1 MAFLQIFPPG
11 AEIVAD
17 IAPRSPHQVVLNTTT
32 LRLVWRDQHVGRD
45 EERSVLTKGFI
56 CHCWRFMYVV
66 EAEVQIKILKFPAQM
81 NPFLSW
87 RHHVVCLVPHS
98 EGNIYK

>member
-1 MAFLQIFPPG
+1 MQYLQALSVLTCHHAVAFLQIFPPG

-45 EERSVLTKGFI
+45 EERSVLAKGFI
-56 CHCWRFMYVV
+56 CEKTWFQK
-66 EAEVQIKILKFPAQM
+66 A
-81 NPFLSW
+81 
-87 RHHVVCLVPHS
+87 
-98 EGNIYK
+98 

>member
-1 MAFLQIFPPG
+1 
-11 AEIVAD
+11 
-17 IAPRSPHQVVLNTTT
+17 
-32 LRLVWRDQHVGRD
+32 
-45 EERSVLTKGFI
+45 
-56 CHCWRFMYVV
+56 MYVV

-81 NPFLSW
+81 NPFLSG